1 MSNIKSIK
9 DLINSKKCLD
19 YRQLL
24 INNKIVSMYKLT
36 RQDVAD
42 KLNIS
47 TRSVD
52 RYIKSWKLR
61 SIKEGKVVYVRQDDV
76 DNLTWDWEIKQEV
89 IVEKKQFQNNQ
100 FENNPFERNEI
111 NSQKLSTKSTEDVAW
126 TLWAIYSDLKEEIK
140 NKDQLIQTLAMRV
153 WKAEEVAKNSVSLLD
168 FKKSQYLLEESKENL
183 WKKLEE
189 LKAEK
194 ETLQSELKY
203 EKTSNIILIVFVL
216 ILLAIAWTI
225 WFMKI

>member
-9 DLINSKKCLD
+9 DLINTKKCLD

-24 INNKIVSMYKLT
+24 INKKIVSMYKLT

-52 RYIKSWKLR
+52 RYIKAWKLR
-61 SIKEGKVVYVRQDDV
+61 SIKEGKVVYVKQDDV
-76 DNLTWDWEIKQEV
+76 DNLTWEWEIKQEV
-89 IVEKKQFQNNQ
+89 IVEKRQ
-100 FENNPFERNEI
+100 FENTQFERTNL
-111 NSQKLSTKSTEDVAW
+111 NSQKISTKTTEDVAW
-126 TLWAIYSDLKEEIK
+126 TLWSIYLDLKEEIK
-140 NKDQLIQTLAMRV
+140 GKDQLIQTLAMRV

-194 ETLQSELKY
+194 ETLKTELKY

>member
-1 MSNIKSIK
+1 
-9 DLINSKKCLD
+9 LINTKKCLD

-24 INNKIVSMYKLT
+24 INKKIVSMYKLT

-52 RYIKSWKLR
+52 RYIKAWKLR
-61 SIKEGKVVYVRQDDV
+61 SIKEGKVVYVKQDDV
-76 DNLTWDWEIKQEV
+76 DNLTWEWEIKQEV
-89 IVEKKQFQNNQ
+89 IVEKRQ
-100 FENNPFERNEI
+100 FENTQFERTNL
-111 NSQKLSTKSTEDVAW
+111 NSQKISTKTTEDVAW
-126 TLWAIYSDLKEEIK
+126 TLWSIYLDLKEEIK
-140 NKDQLIQTLAMRV
+140 GKDQLIQTLAMRV

-194 ETLQSELKY
+194 ETLKTELKY